1 VNRRDAAGIV
11 TLCGVA
17 ALAASLSGAVLDFLR
32 PTMRGWV
39 GLAGGILVVIG
50 IAELWQAHRDS
61 EAHGHDSPRV
71 GWLVAVPIVVAV
83 TVGSGSLG
91 VYAVG
96 RNATFANLPDAP
108 TSYDLEQYV
117 RSASFGG
124 QPVELTLVDFVVA
137 AATPENRA
145 VLEGHDLRLIGFL
158 ARTDA
163 EEVRLTRFVISC
175 CAADGSAVQ
184 VVLDNGNDLPA
195 DGAWLEVT
203 GTLAPTPDGSPS
215 LAGDGETPLPHL
227 DVGSFREIAEPD
239 LPYEVPVA
247 RIGR

>member
-32 PTMRGWV
+32 PNMRGWV
-39 GLAGGILVVIG
+39 GLAGAILIVIG
-50 IAELWQAHRDS
+50 LVELWQAQRETS
-61 EAHGHDSPRV
+61 PHGHGAPRV
-71 GWLVAVPIVVAV
+71 GWLIAVPIIVAV

-96 RNATFANLPDAP
+96 RNATYANLPDAP

-158 ARTDA
+158 ARTDDG
-163 EEVRLTRFVISC
+163 EPRLTRFVISC

-184 VVLDNGNDLPA
+184 VVLDNATDLPA
-195 DGAWLEVT
+195 DGTWLEVT
-203 GTLAPTPDGSPS
+203 GTLAPTPQGAPS
-215 LAGDGETPLPHL
+215 LDADGETPLPHL
-227 DVGSFREIAEPD
+227 DIGSVREIPEPD

>member
-1 VNRRDAAGIV
+1 VNRRDAAALIA
-11 TLCGVA
+11 LCGVA

-32 PTMRGWV
+32 PNMRGWV
-39 GLAGGILVVIG
+39 GLAGALLLAIGVV
-50 IAELWQAHRDS
+50 ELWQARREDPSHS
-61 EAHGHDSPRV
+61 HGAPRV
-71 GWLVAVPIVVAV
+71 GWLIALPIVVGV

-96 RNATFANLPDAP
+96 RNATYANLPDVP

-158 ARTDA
+158 ARTDDG
-163 EEVRLTRFVISC
+163 EDRLTRFVISC

-184 VVLDNGNDLPA
+184 VVLDDGTGLPA
-195 DGAWLEVT
+195 DGTWLEVT
-203 GTLAPTPDGSPS
+203 GTLAPTPPGSQS
-215 LAGDGETPLPHL
+215 LGADGETPLPHL
-227 DVGSFREIAEPD
+227 EIGSVREIVEPD